1 MTPTQH
7 NTQGFILTMVLLTLV
22 IVGLIMSYLTQNT
35 QMLLN
40 QTHRQQIV
48 AINRNQI
55 LSARA
60 WARCQQGPVSGI
72 VVLDANDLSTRP
84 TELTVDWLDDHRV
97 DIVARARW
105 GTLSDKQ
112 QQCMEI
118 DGCKPGPGMADF

>member
-1 MTPTQH
+1 MMTSTRH

-35 QMLLN
+35 QMLIN
-40 QTHRQQIV
+40 QTHRQQIA

-60 WARCQQGPVSGI
+60 WARLQQGSELGTI
-72 VVLDANDLSTRP
+72 VLDSNDLSTRP
-84 TELTVDWLDDHRV
+84 TELTLDWLDDHHI

-105 GTLSDKQ
+105 GTLSGKQ
-112 QQCMEI
+112 QQSMDI
-118 DGCKPGPGMADF
+118 DHRSEGD